1 MAFGD
6 PMTDPMMLEIDDELR
21 ARQLKAFWE
30 KYGQWLIGLMLIVVI
45 ATAVGVIWH
54 NVLNDA
60 LTKQTNELLL
70 VLQNETKQPDHTQ
83 ETAKTLADLNKE
95 ADFPLQAVVG
105 LYRAQKLEQG
115 KDLKAAQDVYKNMM
129 SQPRLS
135 KIVQD
140 LARVHYVRLGVVQNQ
155 DAKDLL
161 ATIEPLVKDDNASFR
176 SSALE
181 LKGLLLVQSG
191 KQAEANKIFTQLTSD
206 DNAPNGLRQ
215 RAKSMIS
222 YGN

>member
-1 MAFGD
+1 
-6 PMTDPMMLEIDDELR
+6 MTDPMMLEIDDELR
-21 ARQLKAFWE
+21 ARQLKAFWD
-30 KYGQWLIGLMLIVVI
+30 KYGQWLIGLVLIVI
-45 ATAVGVIWH
+45 ISTTVGVVWH
-54 NVLNDA
+54 NMLDQN

-70 VLQNETKQPDHTQ
+70 ILQNETKQPDHTQ
-83 ETAKTLADLNKE
+83 DTAKTLADLNKE
-95 ADFPLQAVVG
+95 ADFPLKAVVG

-115 KDLKAAQDVYKNMM
+115 KDLKAAQDVYKDMM

-140 LARVHYVRLGVVQNQ
+140 LARVHYVRLGVVQQQ
-155 DAKDLL
+155 DAKMLL
-161 ATIEPLVKDDNASFR
+161 ATIEPLVKDDNAAFR

-191 KQAEANKIFTQLTSD
+191 KQDEANKIFNQLSAD
-206 DNAPNGLRQ
+206 DNAPNSLRQ